1 MNLVPVF
8 IVGLLGSVH
17 CIGMCG
23 GIVSALSAA
32 DGPRKPF
39 PVPVRTVTASVID
52 SKKILAY
59 NAGRIASYATAG
71 ALAGGLVEGVRWFS
85 VLTQVQVLS
94 YWLVNLMLVA
104 LGLSLMNVWHGLAQV
119 EVLGQG
125 LWRRLQKPARRL
137 LPMDT
142 PLKALALGGI
152 WGWLPCGMVYS
163 VLVTAMFSGSAI
175 SGAAVMLA
183 FGLGTL
189 PTLLLMGMFG
199 MRVRQW
205 TANRHVRLAAGL
217 VMLTF
222 GLLGMA
228 RAVNGAPSAWLDAFC
243 ITPLHAS
250 APQWPDPER
259 P

>member
-1 MNLVPVF
+1 MNLIPVF

-39 PVPVRTVTASVID
+39 PVPVRTITASVID
-52 SKKILAY
+52 LRKILAY

-71 ALAGGLVEGVRWFS
+71 ALAGGLMQGTRWFS
-85 VLTQVQVLS
+85 VLTQVQVLT

-104 LGLSLMNVWHGLAQV
+104 LGLSLMNVWNGLAQV

-125 LWRRLQKPARRL
+125 LWRHLQKPARRL

-163 VLVTAMFSGSAI
+163 VLVTAMFSGSAAT
-175 SGAAVMLA
+175 GAAVMLA

-189 PTLLLMGMFG
+189 PTLLLIGMFG
-199 MRVRQW
+199 MRVRAW
-205 TANRHVRLAAGL
+205 TANRHVRLVAGL
-217 VMLTF
+217 VVLAF
-222 GLLGMA
+222 GLLGIA
-228 RAVNGAPSAWLDAFC
+228 RAVNGASSAWLDAFC
-243 ITPLHAS
+243 ITPAHVSAS
-250 APQWPDPER
+250 PWPDMER

>member
-1 MNLVPVF
+1 MNLIPVF

-23 GIVSALSAA
+23 GVVSALSAA
-32 DGPRKPF
+32 GTTRKSF
-39 PVPVRTVTASVID
+39 PVPVRTLTATAID

-59 NAGRIASYATAG
+59 NFGRIASYATAG
-71 ALAGGLVEGVRWFS
+71 ALAGGLVQGARWLTL
-85 VLTQVQVLS
+85 LTQVQILT

-104 LGLSLMNVWHGLAQV
+104 LGLSLMNVWHGLARV

-125 LWRRLQKPARRL
+125 LWRHLQKPARRL
-137 LPMDT
+137 LPMDST
-142 PLKALALGGI
+142 AKALALGGI

-163 VLVTAMFSGSAI
+163 VLITAMFSGSAA

-189 PTLLLMGMFG
+189 PTLLLIGMFG
-199 MRVRQW
+199 MRVRAW
-205 TANRHVRLAAGL
+205 SANPNVRLVAGL
-217 VMLTF
+217 VVLTF
-222 GLLGMA
+222 GLLGIA
-228 RAVNGAPSAWLDAFC
+228 RAVNGASSTWLDAFC
-243 ITPLHAS
+243 ITPLHTS
-250 APQWPDPER
+250 APQWPGMER